1 MRRFGAISGLRARLL
16 PMNRLRLVA
25 PTNVLDAASRVTMAL
40 NATALYTT
48 EPVAQQV
55 ARKAAGEELTKFT
68 NIFRAEVGKDQYTD
82 AAQRE
87 AAPLSCI
94 DPRALAVLRRKQGA
108 CLLFSLPSGAIS
120 PRFIIPL
127 TAAICLCPQEP

>member
-48 EPVAQQV
+48 KPVAQFGIV
-55 ARKAAGEELTKFT
+55 
-68 NIFRAEVGKDQYTD
+68 
-82 AAQRE
+82 
-87 AAPLSCI
+87 
-94 DPRALAVLRRKQGA
+94 
-108 CLLFSLPSGAIS
+108 
-120 PRFIIPL
+120 
-127 TAAICLCPQEP
+127 